1 MEGLDMTT
9 EQKEN
14 LEKKM
19 EELLKLAKKFNEVS
33 YLAECVGMGKALEM
47 LGYKVET
54 NVDNCTA
61 SITEQ

>member
-1 MEGLDMTT
+1 MTT

-33 YLAECVGMGKALEM
+33 YLAECVGMGKTLEM